1 MDSRKKS
8 RWTKIAWLL
17 LLMLIVA
24 LRAWC
29 QVEVVE
35 SPAFRS
41 VYDLQ
46 VKCPKQVEW
55 MITRHDLGDAKRMA
69 SWKFTTDLQSP
80 LATARHSD
88 YTNSGYQRGHLC
100 PAQDRSYNQAYMR
113 STFRMSNIAPQVPAL
128 NTGKWKISEMFCRN
142 AAEVYDSVCVIVLP
156 VFLNRDTTYI
166 GTNRLAVP
174 HAFFKAAWLQRNDSV
189 IGTWFLFN
197 R

>member
-8 RWTKIAWLL
+8 RWTKIGLFILL
-17 LLMLIVA
+17 LLIMA

-41 VYDLQ
+41 VYDLKM
-46 VKCPKQVEW
+46 KCPAQVSW
-55 MITRHDLGDAKRMA
+55 LITRHDLGKAKRMA
-69 SWKFTTDLQSP
+69 SWKFTTDLANA

-100 PAQDRSYNQAYMR
+100 PAQDRSCNQAFMR
-113 STFRMSNIAPQVPAL
+113 STFTMSNIAPQVPAL

-142 AAEVYDSVCVIVLP
+142 AVEVYDSVCVIVLP
-156 VFLNRDTTYI
+156 VFLNRDTTFI
-166 GTNRLAVP
+166 GANRLAVP
-174 HAFFKAAWLQRNDSV
+174 HAFFKAAWLHRNDSV

-197 R
+197 K